1 MKIQI
6 DLTPAKS
13 LYLEMA
19 FVLVFQAITIQKQIL
34 FMIVNTKRQ
43 TRWFSIKK
51 QGAFAIKGTGRWG
64 LRRNIPPESISAFW
78 NVSLP

>member
-19 FVLVFQAITIQKQIL
+19 FVLVLQAITIQKQIF
-34 FMIVNTKRQ
+34 FMIVNTERQ

-51 QGAFAIKGTGRWG
+51 QGAFAIK
-64 LRRNIPPESISAFW
+64 
-78 NVSLP
+78 